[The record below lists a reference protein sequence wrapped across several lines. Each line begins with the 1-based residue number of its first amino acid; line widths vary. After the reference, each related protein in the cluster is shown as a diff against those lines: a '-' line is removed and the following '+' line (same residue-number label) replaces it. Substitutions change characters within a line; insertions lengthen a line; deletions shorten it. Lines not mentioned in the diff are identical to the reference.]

1 MFAYIM
7 VTLVSLEAIGIMFVE
22 MFGTTSQQAKAFD
35 LKESFV
41 QIPEV
46 KTLLA
51 NQGIYNGLFGA
62 LIIGTMLFV
71 SSGPQQVLMLQ
82 MEMLFIFLAAV
93 YGALTAAKK
102 IILVQ
107 GLPAFIAIILLFL
120 K

>member
-22 MFGTTSQQAKAFD
+22 MFGTASQQAKAFD

-46 KTLLA
+46 KTLLG

-62 LIIGTMLFV
+62 LVIGTMLFL
-71 SSGPQQVLMLQ
+71 SGPQQVLMLQ

-93 YGALTAAKK
+93 YGALTATKK

>member
-22 MFGTTSQQAKAFD
+22 MFGTASKQAKAFD

-51 NQGIYNGLFGA
+51 NQGIYNGLFGT
-62 LIIGTMLFV
+62 LVIGTMLFL
-71 SSGPQQVLMLQ
+71 SGPQQVLMLQ

-93 YGALTAAKK
+93 YGALTATKK

>member
-1 MFAYIM
+1 
-7 VTLVSLEAIGIMFVE
+7 
-22 MFGTTSQQAKAFD
+22 
-35 LKESFV
+35 
-41 QIPEV
+41 V

-51 NQGIYNGLFGA
+51 NQGIYNGLLGA
-62 LIIGTMLFV
+62 LIIGTMLFL
-71 SSGPQQVLMLQ
+71 SDPQQVLMLQ

-93 YGALTAAKK
+93 YGALTATKK